1 MASPLSIVPVSPAL
15 KGLLSVFALYRTIR
29 RALSPMSATANRS
42 VTPDL
47 SSKFVLNTVIKMRKN
62 EFCLNF
68 YTGVRNTN
76 SVIKNEDN
84 YLSQRNYYVAQE
96 GLNPNSYRNA
106 GINLLSTKQNADWAR
121 PGIGF
126 EREGLEGAFF
136 YYEDGQ
142 FRFLDHKGVVHYITS
157 TL

>member
-1 MASPLSIVPVSPAL
+1 
-15 KGLLSVFALYRTIR
+15 
-29 RALSPMSATANRS
+29 
-42 VTPDL
+42 
-47 SSKFVLNTVIKMRKN
+47 MRKN